1 MALSKKSRIVQQ
13 HLSKFG
19 LKLEVVEF
27 AESTKTAQEAAN
39 AIGCEI
45 GQIVKSLVFKNKN
58 KAVLF
63 LVSGNNKLDVNKVSH
78 EQRMKIK
85 KADASFVKEATGF
98 SIGGI
103 PPVAHQ
109 NTLETYIDKDLL
121 EYKDVWAAAGMP
133 FSVFRLE
140 SRMLAPLTNGKIIKV
155 N

>member
-1 MALSKKSRIVQQ
+1 MALSKKSRIVQDY
-13 HLSKFG
+13 LSKFG
-19 LKLEVVEF
+19 LRLEVVEF
-27 AESTKTAQEAAN
+27 SESTKTAQEAAT

-63 LVSGNNKLDVNKVSH
+63 LVSGKNKLDVNKVSR
-78 EQRMKIK
+78 ELRLEIK

-109 NTLETYIDKDLL
+109 TQLDTYIDQDLL
-121 EYKDVWAAAGMP
+121 EYKEVWAAAGMP
-133 FSVFRLE
+133 YSVFRLE
-140 SRMLAPLTNGKIIKV
+140 SRMLQPLTNGQIV
-155 N
+155 QVH